1 MRMHSFQVSQRTT
14 IVLLAMLVVVA
25 GLLVVLL
32 TRHTSS
38 SPATIQGSGVAAGQT
53 RALPTFR
60 GVELAGAADVVV
72 HVGGPQKVVVHA
84 DDNLVRL
91 VTTRVLGG
99 DLVVGTRGSF
109 STARQ
114 MVIDMTVPSLSS
126 ATLSGSGVVVVEGLR
141 AWRFVVDV
149 PGSGVLSVS
158 GKADRLTA
166 TLGGSGDVQLQDLV
180 AHDATVLVAGSG
192 RLLVQATG
200 ALDAKVSGV
209 GAIVYTGNPTSIT
222 QRITGTGSITS
233 GSTP

>member
-1 MRMHSFQVSQRTT
+1 MRMHSFQVSQRITM
-14 IVLLAMLVVVA
+14 VLLAMLVVVA

-38 SPATIQGSGVAAGQT
+38 PPATIQGSGVAAAQT

-84 DDNLVRL
+84 DDNLVTL
-91 VTTRVLGG
+91 VTTHVRSG

-114 MVIDMTVPSLSS
+114 MVIDMTVPSPSS
-126 ATLSGSGVVVVEGLR
+126 
-141 AWRFVVDV
+141 
-149 PGSGVLSVS
+149 
-158 GKADRLTA
+158 A

-200 ALDAKVSGV
+200 ALDAEVSGV
-209 GAIVYTGNPTSIT
+209 GAIVYTGNPTGIT

>member
-1 MRMHSFQVSQRTT
+1 MHSFQVSQRITM
-14 IVLLAMLVVVA
+14 VLLAMLVVVA

-38 SPATIQGSGVAAGQT
+38 PPATIQGSGVAAAQT

-84 DDNLVRL
+84 DDNLVTR
-91 VTTRVLGG
+91 VTTVRSG

-141 AWRFVVDV
+141 AGRFVVDV

-180 AHDATVLVAGSG
+180 AHDATVLVSGSG
-192 RLLVQATG
+192 RLLVQATD

-209 GAIVYTGNPTSIT
+209 GAIVYTGNPTTIT

>member
-1 MRMHSFQVSQRTT
+1 MHSFQVPQRIT

-32 TRHTSS
+32 TRHPPS
-38 SPATIQGSGVAAGQT
+38 SPATIQGSGVAAAQT
-53 RALPTFR
+53 RTLPTFR

-72 HVGGPQKVVVHA
+72 HVGGPQRVVVHA
-84 DDNLVRL
+84 DDNLVQL
-91 VTTRVLGG
+91 VTTRVRGG
-99 DLVVGTRGSF
+99 DLVIGTTGSF

-141 AWRFVVDV
+141 TERFVVDV
-149 PGSGVLSVS
+149 SGSGVLSVT

-166 TLGGSGDVQLQDLV
+166 TLDGSGDVQLQDLV

-200 ALDAKVSGV
+200 ALDARVSGV
-209 GAIVYTGNPTSIT
+209 GAIIYTGSPTSIT

>member
-1 MRMHSFQVSQRTT
+1 MRMHSFQVSQRIT
-14 IVLLAMLVVVA
+14 IILLAMLVVVA

-38 SPATIQGSGVAAGQT
+38 PPATIQGSGVAAAQT

-84 DDNLVRL
+84 DDNLVTL
-91 VTTRVLGG
+91 VTTHVRSG
-99 DLVVGTRGSF
+99 DLVIGTRGSF

-114 MVIDMTVPSLSS
+114 MVIDMTVPSLST
-126 ATLSGSGVVVVEGLR
+126 ATLSGSGVIVVEGLR
-141 AWRFVVDV
+141 AERFVVDV
-149 PGSGVLSVS
+149 SGTGVLSVS
-158 GKADRLTA
+158 GKADTLTA

-180 AHDATVLVAGSG
+180 AHDARVLVAGSG
-192 RLLVQATG
+192 RLLVQASG

-209 GAIVYTGNPTSIT
+209 GAIVYTGNPTSVT

-233 GSTP
+233 GSAP

>member
-1 MRMHSFQVSQRTT
+1 MHSYQMPQRIT

-38 SPATIQGSGVAAGQT
+38 SPATIQGSGVAAAQT
-53 RALPTFR
+53 RTLPTFR

-72 HVGGPQKVVVHA
+72 RVGGPQRVVVHA
-84 DDNLVRL
+84 DDNLVQL
-91 VTTRVLGG
+91 VTTRVRGG
-99 DLVVGTRGSF
+99 DLVIGTTGSF

-141 AWRFVVDV
+141 TERFVVDV
-149 PGSGVLSVS
+149 SGSGVLSVT

-166 TLGGSGDVQLQDLV
+166 TLDGSGDVQLQDLV

-192 RLLVQATG
+192 WLLVQATG
-200 ALDAKVSGV
+200 ALDARVSGV
-209 GAIVYTGNPTSIT
+209 GAIIYTGSPTSIT

>member
-1 MRMHSFQVSQRTT
+1 MHSYQMPQRIT

-38 SPATIQGSGVAAGQT
+38 SPATIQGSGVAAAQT
-53 RALPTFR
+53 RTLPTFR

-72 HVGGPQKVVVHA
+72 HVGGPQRVVVHA
-84 DDNLVRL
+84 DDNLVQL
-91 VTTRVLGG
+91 VTTRVRGG
-99 DLVVGTRGSF
+99 DLVIGTTGSF

-141 AWRFVVDV
+141 TERFVVDV
-149 PGSGVLSVS
+149 SGSGVLSVT

-166 TLGGSGDVQLQDLV
+166 TLDGSGDVQLQDLV

-200 ALDAKVSGV
+200 ALDARVSGV
-209 GAIVYTGNPTSIT
+209 GAIIYTGSPTSIT

>member
-1 MRMHSFQVSQRTT
+1 MRMHSFQVSQRIT
-14 IVLLAMLVVVA
+14 IILLAMLVVVA

-38 SPATIQGSGVAAGQT
+38 PPATIQGSGVAAAQT

-84 DDNLVRL
+84 DDNLVTL
-91 VTTRVLGG
+91 VTTHVRSG

-114 MVIDMTVPSLSS
+114 MVIDMTVPSPSS
-126 ATLSGSGVVVVEGLR
+126 
-141 AWRFVVDV
+141 
-149 PGSGVLSVS
+149 
-158 GKADRLTA
+158 A

-209 GAIVYTGNPTSIT
+209 GAIVYTGNPTGIT

>member
-1 MRMHSFQVSQRTT
+1 
-14 IVLLAMLVVVA
+14 
-25 GLLVVLL
+25 
-32 TRHTSS
+32 
-38 SPATIQGSGVAAGQT
+38 
-53 RALPTFR
+53 
-60 GVELAGAADVVV
+60 
-72 HVGGPQKVVVHA
+72 
-84 DDNLVRL
+84 
-91 VTTRVLGG
+91 
-99 DLVVGTRGSF
+99 
-109 STARQ
+109 
-114 MVIDMTVPSLSS
+114 MVIDMTVPSLRS
-126 ATLSGSGVVVVEGLR
+126 ATLSGSGVVVVEGLH
-141 AWRFVVDV
+141 AGRFVVDV